1 MPSTYTPN
9 LGIQKPGPGEQD
21 GIWGST
27 VNVNSDIFDRAIN
40 GVLPLVLTGTAST
53 LLTSDGVV
61 SDGQYKLLALG
72 GTPSGTH
79 TITIEPND
87 AQKIYYVANAST
99 QSVIFAQGSGPTYTL
114 PSGDSAI
121 VYAFGT
127 GAGSGVSN
135 LADYFAM
142 SSPRITGGTIT
153 GITDLAVADGGTGAS
168 TGAGAI
174 SNFGIT
180 ASVAEINT
188 LDNINTAGNFGLV
201 PSGGIIIWSGS
212 SAAIPTGWLL
222 CNGTSGTPN
231 LMDRFVVG
239 AGSTYTVGAT
249 GGAATV
255 ALTEA
260 NLPSHTHGV
269 NITSGGNSRGHTHGG
284 TATATTGLTGNING
298 ISESFG
304 VHGGTADGVF
314 SKGAAFN
321 LGGTPSGSSD
331 SGNCSRVAFNGNH
344 GHSITTDGE
353 NQNHTHAVNGATDAT
368 GSGTAHNNLPPYY
381 ALCYIMK
388 S

>member
-53 LLTSDGVV
+53 LTTSDGVV

-168 TGAGAI
+168 TAAAALT
-174 SNFGIT
+174 NFGLT
-180 ASVAEINT
+180 ATAAEINT

-212 SAAIPTGWLL
+212 SAAIPSGWLL
-222 CNGTSGTPN
+222 CDGTNSTPN
-231 LMDRFVVG
+231 LLDRFVVG
-239 AGSTYTVGAT
+239 AGSTYAVGNT

-255 ALTEA
+255 TLATA

-269 NITSGGNSRGHTHGG
+269 NITSGGQSADHSHQGYTGGMSANAVHSHTIAGTMTQPPRFQDGGNSSQIGHNTTGTTSSVNLDHTHGVQTYG
-284 TATATTGLTGNING
+284 VSANHTHNING
-298 ISESFG
+298 TS
-304 VHGGTADGVF
+304 
-314 SKGAAFN
+314 
-321 LGGTPSGSSD
+321 
-331 SGNCSRVAFNGNH
+331 
-344 GHSITTDGE
+344 
-353 NQNHTHAVNGATDAT
+353 DAT
-368 GSGTAHNNLPPYY
+368 GSGTAHQNLPPYY